1 MYYGSSHQYGRSLCI
16 LRRHI
21 VSSYAW
27 RMTHTFSAGTI
38 YCKHRVQAQVAQYLS
53 FAGVSA
59 QGEQSVMGGEAS
71 SSMEHS
77 LYVLYSVSAL
87 TGYANRVMGKQE
99 FGYARTP

>member
-1 MYYGSSHQYGRSLCI
+1 MAYDT
-16 LRRHI
+16 HI
-21 VSSYAW
+21 FRWHYLLQTS
-27 RMTHTFSAGTI
+27 F
-38 YCKHRVQAQVAQYLS
+38 QAQVAQYLS

-77 LYVLYSVSAL
+77 LYVLYSVSAV